1 MANTTGRKFG
11 GRQKGT
17 PNKTTLEIKEAIIE
31 AFERAGGVDYLVD
44 LAKDN
49 PSVFAG
55 LLGKVLP
62 RDVNVEATID
72 KPSMSKEEIE
82 SELIALG
89 IDPSTIK

>member
-31 AFERAGGVDYLVD
+31 AFNKAGGVDYLVG
-44 LAKDN
+44 LAKEN

-55 LLGKVLP
+55 LLSKVLP
-62 RDVNVEATID
+62 RDVNVEAVIN
-72 KPSMSKEEIE
+72 KSAKSKEEIE
-82 SELIALG
+82 SELVALG
-89 IDPSTIK
+89 IDPSKL